1 MKTIDNYS
9 KDNYQ
14 ATINTTAKK
23 QRALLLSVLLVCCM
37 FSGIANHLQAQN
49 TEIVVN
55 YGESDRYLF
64 YDKIPCET
72 NLGKNYYTGSFW
84 KYRYDD
90 SKQKVYGI
98 AVALAHDRYTPYQ
111 GPYHSLIP
119 YGQWHFNLYQH
130 NSDSTLYLVDSKIVV
145 FDTNTPYTPDNS
157 SLLVYTTPT
166 GDTFQINV
174 LEVFFDTPHD
184 LSGEDF
190 YLMHGAPN
198 NFDYRYQYASYY
210 FFYPTILVN
219 GSWDPWEN
227 GDSCFV
233 DGCRRLGMF
242 EYSDSIVTLSPEDSL
257 PSIVHGYEFNRVS
270 EVPAIWPI
278 MVPDTRMVPDDTV
291 PPCPVMYPFNIVY
304 QGHDTVVLDWIHLG
318 DGDFQASLDHP
329 GGLNFEA
336 GTLIDFTDSLST
348 LVLTGLAEGDHTICF
363 RRHCYHECDYHGEMD
378 YYSSWCNCL
387 FFYSDGPEEGGGET
401 GIVVAE
407 SSGVRLQPNP
417 AHKEV
422 SIVADEAL
430 IAIELCDMAGRT
442 VLQASPT
449 ETNAHTLK
457 LEDIPGGTYM
467 VRVQTARGTTVRKLV
482 VQ

>member
-1 MKTIDNYS
+1 MKATQYS
-9 KDNYQ
+9 S
-14 ATINTTAKK
+14 AKIH
-23 QRALLLSVLLVCCM
+23 RALLLSVLLVSCI
-37 FSGIANHLQAQN
+37 FVGIANGLQAQN
-49 TEIVVN
+49 TQIVVN
-55 YGESDRYLF
+55 YGESNRYLF

-72 NLGKNYYTGSFW
+72 TLGCFPYGVFW
-84 KYRYDD
+84 KYRYDNY
-90 SKQKVYGI
+90 KLKVYGV
-98 AVALAHDRYTPYQ
+98 AVALSANRFSPYN
-111 GPYHSLIP
+111 PLIP
-119 YGQWHFNLYQH
+119 YGQWNFDLYQH
-130 NSDSTLYLVDSKIVV
+130 TTDSTIHLVDRKIVV

-166 GDTFQINV
+166 GDTFQFNV

-184 LSGEDF
+184 FSGEDF
-190 YLMHGAPN
+190 YV
-198 NFDYRYQYASYY
+198 RYGVNTNYVDFQYFGSY

-233 DGCRRLGMF
+233 DGCRRIGMW
-242 EYSDSIVTLSPEDSL
+242 EYSDSIVTLSPEDSI

-348 LVLTGLAEGDHTICF
+348 LVLTGLAKGDHTICF

-378 YYSSWCNCL
+378 YYSNWCNCL

-407 SSGVRLQPNP
+407 NSGVRLQPNP

-422 SIVADEAL
+422 SIVADEPL

-457 LEDIPGGTYM
+457 LEDIPRGTYM